1 LDTVAL
7 TLSVPPA
14 VTVEGA
20 EGVNAML
27 SMLTTIENPFTVVTC
42 PRPSVSETLKFS
54 VVAVVGVPV
63 TAPVL
68 VFIERP
74 SLSAGEVLQESG
86 ANPEP
91 WNAKLYATFTVA
103 DGT

>member
-1 LDTVAL
+1 M
-7 TLSVPPA
+7 TLNAPPA

-20 EGVNAML
+20 DGVKTML
-27 SMLTTIENPFTVVTC
+27 SVLTTIENPLTVVTC

-68 VFIERP
+68 EFIERP
-74 SLSAGEVLQESG
+74 SLSAGVVLQLSG

-91 WNAKLYATFTVA
+91 SNVKLYATFTVA

>member
-20 EGVNAML
+20 DGVNAML
-27 SMLTTIENPFTVVTC
+27 SVLTTIENPFTVVTC
-42 PRPSVSETLKFS
+42 PRPSVSETLKAS

-68 VFIERP
+68 EFIERP
-74 SLSAGEVLQESG
+74 SLSAGEVLQASG

-91 WNAKLYATFTVA
+91 RKVKLYATFTVA